1 MLSRK
6 ARCISQR
13 LKEILMNTDKV
24 IEFEKV
30 IELGKVSEET
40 KGGVGQ
46 LESIQEPHRGP
57 GG

>member
-1 MLSRK
+1 
-6 ARCISQR
+6 
-13 LKEILMNTDKV
+13 MNTDKV

>member
-1 MLSRK
+1 
-6 ARCISQR
+6 
-13 LKEILMNTDKV
+13 MNTDKV
-24 IEFEKV
+24 IELEKV

-40 KGGVGQ
+40 KGVAGQ